1 MGIFNFRNIIKLY
14 SLHFRSSI
22 RDALENPGGQ
32 PVTAK
37 RAKQKG
43 YSLLEKVTI
52 VFKKYVLDSD
62 LAS

>member
-1 MGIFNFRNIIKLY
+1 MYFNTIPYFPGYFFYFRFIIKLY

-52 VFKKYVLDSD
+52 V
-62 LAS
+62 